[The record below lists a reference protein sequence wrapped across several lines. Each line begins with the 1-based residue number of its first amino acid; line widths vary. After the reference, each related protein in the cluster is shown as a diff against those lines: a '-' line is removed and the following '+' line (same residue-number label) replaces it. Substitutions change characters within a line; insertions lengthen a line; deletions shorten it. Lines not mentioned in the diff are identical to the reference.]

1 MPHRRR
7 HSDGPADPIGV
18 AQCVL
23 SAVGFGALAIFA
35 KSAFDAGLDPLT
47 LLFVRFTVCA
57 LVFGLVVGVRT
68 ELRADLLR
76 AGSRAIALGFALG
89 AVGYAAQAGLFFAA
103 LERIDASLLALLLY
117 TYPAWVILG
126 AFVLGLE
133 RPTRRRLTA
142 LAIAWTGLG
151 ILLAGAASGRVDAVG
166 VALGVMT
173 ALVYA
178 GYILVSDRA
187 GLRIAPLALTTLVC
201 GGAACSIGAAGV
213 VTGSLQTD
221 ITSEGWMWIGLIAL
235 VSTALP
241 IALFFAGLARVGP
254 SSTAILMSIDP
265 VVTVLLAYLVLDE
278 VLSGT
283 QLVGAALVVGAALLI
298 ASPLRSPAVPPD

>member
-1 MPHRRR
+1 MGRMPSRRR
-7 HSDGPADPIGV
+7 DAEGPADPIGV

-47 LLFVRFTVCA
+47 LLFVRFTACA
-57 LVFGLVVGVRT
+57 VVFGLLVGMRT
-68 ELRADLLR
+68 DLRTDLLR
-76 AGSRAIALGFALG
+76 AGTRAIALGFALG
-89 AVGYAAQAGLFFAA
+89 AVGYAAQAGVFFAA

-178 GYILVSDRA
+178 RSAAD
-187 GLRIAPLALTTLVC
+187 APRR
-201 GGAACSIGAAGV
+201 
-213 VTGSLQTD
+213 
-221 ITSEGWMWIGLIAL
+221 
-235 VSTALP
+235 
-241 IALFFAGLARVGP
+241 RV
-254 SSTAILMSIDP
+254 
-265 VVTVLLAYLVLDE
+265 
-278 VLSGT
+278 
-283 QLVGAALVVGAALLI
+283 
-298 ASPLRSPAVPPD
+298 PLR